1 MFCPNCQGKNPE
13 GYTTCATCE
22 AQLILTPKSSFKQ
35 TVTEFSQS
43 SSIRDNIGWMLII
56 SVMLITVEWNFWGLV
71 FFVAGT
77 CFLFVFFKLSGKQ
90 ADRKL

>member
-22 AQLILTPKSSFKQ
+22 AQLILTPKGSFKQ

-43 SSIRDNIGWMLII
+43 SSIRDNIAQMLII
-56 SVMLITVEWNFWGLV
+56 TTMLSTIEWNFWGLV
-71 FFVAGT
+71 FFVA

-90 ADRKL
+90 AARKL